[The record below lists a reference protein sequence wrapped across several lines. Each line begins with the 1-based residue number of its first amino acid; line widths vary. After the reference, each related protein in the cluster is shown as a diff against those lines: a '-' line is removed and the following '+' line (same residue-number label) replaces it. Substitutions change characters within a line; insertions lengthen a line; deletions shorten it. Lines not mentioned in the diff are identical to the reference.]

1 MKARLE
7 IHLRQQVHSH
17 SFFCFGA
24 PINFIFTSYL
34 SSLLTTL
41 KKSKKSKQKTEKK
54 AKDPK
59 DQSKSNLLLAVF
71 KPVA

>member
-41 KKSKKSKQKTEKK
+41 KKKQTEKREKK